1 MYIPGINSIAGSN
14 KKNRKNAETSEA
26 TLSVAIKKVN
36 PKFPKVNLIVLA
48 NIVLVVSV
56 NLL

>member
-1 MYIPGINSIAGSN
+1 MPGISSIAGSN
-14 KKNRKNAETSEA
+14 KKKRKNAETSEA

-36 PKFPKVNLIVLA
+36 PIFHNVNLIVLA

>member
-1 MYIPGINSIAGSN
+1 MPGISSIAGSN
-14 KKNRKNAETSEA
+14 KKKRKNAETSEA

-36 PKFPKVNLIVLA
+36 PIFPKVNLIVLA
-48 NIVLVVSV
+48 NIVLVVSE